1 MFIAETEAVLCVAIP
16 KTMKR
21 QLRQLA
27 LDNEITLKMMTVK
40 ALENYL
46 AAVAV
51 NVANRERS

>member
-1 MFIAETEAVLCVAIP
+1 MFNAETEAVLWVAIP

>member
-1 MFIAETEAVLCVAIP
+1 MFNAETEAVLWVAIP
-16 KTMKR
+16 KTMKL

>member
-1 MFIAETEAVLCVAIP
+1 MFNAETEVPLWVAIP
-16 KTMKR
+16 QTLKR

-27 LDNEITLKMMTVK
+27 LNNDVTQKTITVQ

-51 NVANRERS
+51 NNERN